1 MSDEIVEGEVPY
13 IEDESNGLIA
23 TIEDKTK
30 ASGEISLQPEQP
42 EGSLGIDEDLKTFID
57 NVMKQVEDTLKETT
71 SLQEDIKDEIIKKI
85 KDDLLANVNNL
96 MPPPRTDNIGGDW
109 KLQSRKRV
117 RARRSKSLKSK
128 RIARNGGRAIQKVVK
143 VESPKLKIRISK
155 RSSSKKRA
163 HS

>member
-117 RARRSKSLKSK
+117 RARTSKSLKRK
-128 RIARNGGRAIQKVVK
+128 RIARNGGRAIQKVVE